1 MPQYLLSTQSLVDI
15 AMRDGSAC
23 EQWLTNADARE
34 PAIYDTDI
42 FISAVSPALIAQLL
56 ERMPHDADREALRQ
70 ATDALIERFVGR
82 GQVVDVTKAIA
93 DTWGALIGMTLT
105 YTKDDHTEGDYPSG
119 EKLVMA
125 TAIKGTEG
133 RPYILVAARQPAHT
147 ALEPL
152 GLALEDPHEM
162 YP

>member
-15 AMRDGSAC
+15 ALRDGSAP
-23 EQWLTNADARE
+23 ERWLANTDARD

-42 FISAVSPALIAQLL
+42 FISAVSHALIVQLL
-56 ERMPHDADREALRQ
+56 DRMPRDADREALRL
-70 ATDALIERFVGR
+70 ATEALIERFVGR

-93 DTWGALIGMTLT
+93 DTWGALVCMTLT
-105 YTKDDHTEGDYPSG
+105 YTKDDNTQGQYPSG
-119 EKLVMA
+119 ERLVMA
-125 TAIKGTEG
+125 TAIKGTDG
-133 RPYILVAARQPAHT
+133 RPYILVARREPAYT